1 MNPPFD
7 GKGNLPPGIHQLQW
21 DEILQRYG
29 YNSHR
34 ARLLSGLKRA
44 LKIFKNA
51 GCKIIYLDGSFVT
64 VKKFPS
70 DYDCCWVP
78 KDVDLNRLDPILLD
92 VTIPGRRKQKF
103 KYDGE
108 FLPSTTIES
117 ATWKTFLDF
126 FQTDKNTGDQKGII
140 EIRLEDLS

>member
-1 MNPPFD
+1 MSAQFD
-7 GKGNLPPGIHQLQW
+7 DKGNLPPGIHQLQW

-29 YNSHR
+29 YNPHR
-34 ARLLSGLKRA
+34 IRLLSGLRRA
-44 LKIFKNA
+44 LEVFKNA
-51 GCKIIYLDGSFVT
+51 GCKIVYLDGSFVT
-64 VKKFPS
+64 AKMFPS
-70 DYDCCWVP
+70 DYDCCWIP
-78 KDVDLNRLDPILLD
+78 KNVDLHKLDPILLD
-92 VTIPGRRKQKF
+92 VTILGRKRQKF

-126 FQTDKNTGDQKGII
+126 FQTDKNTGDQKGIV